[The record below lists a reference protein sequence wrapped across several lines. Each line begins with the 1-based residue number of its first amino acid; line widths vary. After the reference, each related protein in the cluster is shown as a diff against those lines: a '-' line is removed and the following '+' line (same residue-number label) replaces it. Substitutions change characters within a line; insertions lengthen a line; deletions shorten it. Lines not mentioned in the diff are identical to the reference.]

1 MSANWSTGPAGPGQA
16 ARPIGPGLDD
26 LRDIMRRRR
35 DEGWLERFQSA
46 FESVEDALG
55 HAVDALDDAI
65 EAAREVWS
73 NWYRLH
79 DIWYELPTT
88 RQAENPGK

>member
-1 MSANWSTGPAGPGQA
+1 MSANWSTGP
-16 ARPIGPGLDD
+16 GLDD
-26 LRDIMRRRR
+26 LRDMMRRRR
-35 DEGWLERFQSA
+35 DKGWLERFQSA
-46 FESVEDALG
+46 FENVEDALG
-55 HAVDALDDAI
+55 HAVDVLNDAI
-65 EAAREVWS
+65 EAAREVRS